1 MSRSPWT
8 LRHAHSRDISSPR
21 ARAWRSALPGK
32 ARHCLRG
39 GRGGCVVAG
48 CTGNGRWRAADCSLR
63 WEEDQTTRGQTQAL
77 GPDPRARAHRP
88 ARAHGE
94 KGARSPLC
102 CRFTWGVWLVVVVGR
117 QTRVW
122 VATYVR
128 VSTIG
133 RYRLKYLYC
142 LRQCSSQAH
151 MCESYHNGTFF

>member
-1 MSRSPWT
+1 MI
-8 LRHAHSRDISSPR
+8 LVHH
-21 ARAWRSALPGK
+21 ARACGGLPPLGPHSKGEERRGTVRVAGGGVVWRLVALATVGGDPPIV
-32 ARHCLRG
+32 LSG
-39 GRGGCVVAG
+39 GR
-48 CTGNGRWRAADCSLR
+48 RIKQQ
-63 WEEDQTTRGQTQAL
+63 EDKHKHWDPTQEKSEAH
-77 GPDPRARAHRP
+77 AHRP

-133 RYRLKYLYC
+133 RYRLKYLCC

-151 MCESYHNGTFF
+151 MCEILP